1 MRRML
6 LELPEE
12 FKPMEVLFTIHQLG
26 KSITKLL
33 PLHKKKKK
41 RREVT
46 LSHSLHLN
54 LTNKRKNP

>member
-41 RREVT
+41 RKEET
-46 LSHSLHLN
+46 
-54 LTNKRKNP
+54 